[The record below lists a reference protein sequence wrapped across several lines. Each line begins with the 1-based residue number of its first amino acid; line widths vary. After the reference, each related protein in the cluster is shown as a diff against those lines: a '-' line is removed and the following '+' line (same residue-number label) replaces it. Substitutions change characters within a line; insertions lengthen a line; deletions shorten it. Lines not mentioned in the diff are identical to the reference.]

1 METSAER
8 RLATAWIVVVVV
20 TLIYLVIDRTV
31 DDDGVLGAS
40 TVASVAAIT
49 LALVKVRIIIREF
62 MDVRHAP
69 KVLRTMT
76 DALVI
81 VMGACLLGTYLVG
94 RAIAWRR
101 PAAGRTPHRRR
112 NAA

>member
-1 METSAER
+1 MNLAGDR
-8 RLATAWIVVVVV
+8 RLTVAWIVVVAI
-20 TLIYLVIDRTV
+20 TLIYLVIDRSV
-31 DDDGVLGAS
+31 DDDGVPGAS
-40 TVASVAAIT
+40 TVASVTAIV

-69 KVLRTMT
+69 RVFRVMT

-94 RAIAWRR
+94 RAVA
-101 PAAGRTPHRRR
+101 
-112 NAA
+112 